1 MAEKI
6 GNAYLEVIPK
16 VSPNFG
22 QDIKQQTS
30 GIGESA
36 GTDLGSEFGGGFS
49 NSMKAV
55 IGVGVVAVGNLLAG
69 MAHSAL
75 SAIGD
80 VFAGMFNSYAD
91 YEQLIGGVET
101 LYGDSAAEAME
112 NAQNAF
118 RTAGL
123 SANDYMNQVN
133 RFAGALRQSLG
144 DEYAWQMASYADQAV
159 QDMADNANKIGTD
172 ITRIQD
178 AYQGFAK
185 GNFTMLDNL
194 SLGYGGTRS
203 EMERLLRDAEKL
215 EGLAEGSLSADN
227 FADVVTGIHAIQENM
242 GITGTTLEEGSK
254 TVSGSIAQM
263 QAAWTNFLTA
273 VGDGGRTMDLSA
285 TVDALLESVGAML
298 SNAIPTIGRIAA
310 SLVLKLPDILM
321 EALQGLP
328 AMLQGA
334 VTDAFGEDAGAMFAP
349 ITEAM
354 ENILSVVD
362 MVWPTIQETISGV
375 TEIVMSV
382 IEVAWPLISDI
393 ILTAS
398 QIIQGVAET
407 VWPIV
412 SGLVETAVNA
422 IQFAIQ
428 SLQPI
433 VDFVTGIFNGIKD
446 AMEKPIQTARDIIK
460 GAIDA
465 IKNFFNFKI
474 QWPHIPLPHFT
485 ISGSINPLDWF
496 SQGLPQIGIEWYA
509 KGGFVDGAT
518 LIGAGENGAEMI
530 LPKQGEMLEDFAEA
544 ITDEMHGGGDTFV
557 FNITADS
564 ETTLQS
570 LVAQAQRARIAYGRA

>member
-6 GNAYLEVIPK
+6 GNAYLEVTPK

-36 GTDLGSEFGGGFS
+36 GTELGSEFGGGFAG
-49 NSMKAV
+49 SMKSF
-55 IGVGVVAVGNLLAG
+55 IGAGAVAVGNILAN
-69 MAHSAL
+69 MAQQAL
-75 SAIGD
+75 AAVGD
-80 VFAGMFNSYAD
+80 LFSDMFNNFAD
-91 YEQLIGGVET
+91 YEQLVGGVET
-101 LYGDSAAEAME
+101 LFGESSDIVQEY
-112 NAQNAF
+112 AQNAYKS
-118 RTAGL
+118 AGL
-123 SANDYMNQVN
+123 SANEYMSTVTS
-133 RFAGALRQSLG
+133 FSASLLQGLGG
-144 DEYAWQMASYADQAV
+144 DTEQAAKIADMAI
-159 QDMADNANKIGTD
+159 QDMSDNANKMGTD
-172 ITRIQD
+172 MASIQN

-185 GNFTMLDNL
+185 QNYTMLDNL
-194 SLGYGGTRS
+194 KLGYGGTRG
-203 EMERLLRDAEKL
+203 EMERLLSDAE
-215 EGLAEGSLSADN
+215 ALSGVHYDIEN
-227 FADVVTGIHAIQENM
+227 LSDVYEAIHVIQTEM
-242 GITGTTLEEGSK
+242 GITGTTMLEGSA

-263 QAAWTNFLTA
+263 NAAWQNFLTA

-334 VTDAFGEDAGAMFAP
+334 VTDAFGEDAGEMFAP

-354 ENILSVVD
+354 ENLLSVVD
-362 MVWPTIQETISGV
+362 TVWPTIQETISGV
-375 TEIVMSV
+375 AEVVMSV
-382 IEVAWPLISDI
+382 VEVAWPLISDI
-393 ILTAS
+393 IVTAS
-398 QIIQGVAET
+398 QLIQGVAET

-412 SGLVETAVNA
+412 SGIVEFAVNN
-422 IQFAIQ
+422 IKGFIE

-433 VDFVTGIFNGIKD
+433 VSWVQEVFNGIKT

-460 GAIDA
+460 NAIDA
-465 IKNFFNFKI
+465 IKNFFQFKI
-474 QWPHIPLPHFT
+474 QWPHIPLPHFS
-485 ISGSINPLDWF
+485 ISGSANPLDWF
-496 SQGLPQIGIEWYA
+496 TQGLPKIGIEWYA

>member
-6 GNAYLEVIPK
+6 GNAYLEVTPK

-36 GTDLGSEFGGGFS
+36 GTDLGSKFGGGFAG
-49 NSMKAV
+49 SMKSF
-55 IGVGVVAVGNLLAG
+55 IGAGAVAVGNILAS
-69 MAHSAL
+69 MAQQAL
-75 SAIGD
+75 AAVGD
-80 VFAGMFNSYAD
+80 LFSSMFNSYAD
-91 YEQLIGGVET
+91 YEQLVGGVET
-101 LYGDSAAEAME
+101 LFGESSDIMQEY
-112 NAQNAF
+112 AQNAYK
-118 RTAGL
+118 TAGL
-123 SANDYMNQVN
+123 SANEYMATVTS
-133 RFAGALRQSLG
+133 FSASLLQGLGG
-144 DEYAWQMASYADQAV
+144 DTESAAKIADMAI
-159 QDMADNANKIGTD
+159 QDMSDNANKLGTD
-172 ITRIQD
+172 MSLIQN

-185 GNFTMLDNL
+185 QNYTMLDNL
-194 SLGYGGTRS
+194 KLGYGGTRG
-203 EMERLLRDAEKL
+203 EMERLLSDAE
-215 EGLAEGSLSADN
+215 ALSGVHYDIEN
-227 FADVVTGIHAIQENM
+227 LSDVYEAVHVIQTEM
-242 GITGTTLEEGSK
+242 GITGTTMLEGSA

-263 QAAWTNFLTA
+263 NAAWQNFLTA
-273 VGDGGRTMDLSA
+273 VGDGGRSMDLSA

-398 QIIQGVAET
+398 QVIQGVAET
-407 VWPIV
+407 VWPLV
-412 SGLVETAVNA
+412 SGIVEFAVNN
-422 IQFAIQ
+422 IKGFIE

-433 VDFVTGIFNGIKD
+433 VDYVTGIFNGIKD

>member
-6 GNAYLEVIPK
+6 GNAYLEVTPK

-36 GTDLGSEFGGGFS
+36 GTDLGSKFGGGFAG
-49 NSMKAV
+49 SMKSF
-55 IGVGVVAVGNLLAG
+55 IGAGAVAVGNILAS
-69 MAHSAL
+69 MAQQAL
-75 SAIGD
+75 AAVGD
-80 VFAGMFNSYAD
+80 LFGSMFNSYAD
-91 YEQLIGGVET
+91 YEQLVGGVET
-101 LYGDSAAEAME
+101 LFGESSDIMQEY
-112 NAQNAF
+112 AQNAYK
-118 RTAGL
+118 TAGL
-123 SANDYMNQVN
+123 SANEYMATVTS
-133 RFAGALRQSLG
+133 FSASLLQGLGG
-144 DEYAWQMASYADQAV
+144 DTESAAKIADMAI
-159 QDMADNANKIGTD
+159 QDMSDNANKLGTD
-172 ITRIQD
+172 MSLIQN

-185 GNFTMLDNL
+185 QNYTMLDNL
-194 SLGYGGTRS
+194 KLGYGGTRG
-203 EMERLLRDAEKL
+203 EMERLLSDAE
-215 EGLAEGSLSADN
+215 ALSGVHYDIEN
-227 FADVVTGIHAIQENM
+227 LSDVYEAIHVIQTEM
-242 GITGTTLEEGSK
+242 GITGTTMLEGSA

-263 QAAWTNFLTA
+263 NAAWQNFLTA

-375 TEIVMSV
+375 ADVVMSV

-407 VWPIV
+407 VWPVV

-446 AMEKPIQTARDIIK
+446 AMEKPIQAARDIIK
-460 GAIDA
+460 GAIDR
-465 IKNFFNFKI
+465 IKSFFEFKI
-474 QWPHIPLPHFT
+474 EWPHIPLPHFS

>member
-1 MAEKI
+1 M
-6 GNAYLEVIPK
+6 
-16 VSPNFG
+16 S
-22 QDIKQQTS
+22 
-30 GIGESA
+30 
-36 GTDLGSEFGGGFS
+36 
-49 NSMKAV
+49 
-55 IGVGVVAVGNLLAG
+55 
-69 MAHSAL
+69 
-75 SAIGD
+75 
-80 VFAGMFNSYAD
+80 
-91 YEQLIGGVET
+91 
-101 LYGDSAAEAME
+101 
-112 NAQNAF
+112 
-118 RTAGL
+118 
-123 SANDYMNQVN
+123 
-133 RFAGALRQSLG
+133 
-144 DEYAWQMASYADQAV
+144 
-159 QDMADNANKIGTD
+159 DNANKLGTD
-172 ITRIQD
+172 MSLIQN

-185 GNFTMLDNL
+185 QNYTMLDNL
-194 SLGYGGTRS
+194 KLGYGGTRG
-203 EMERLLRDAEKL
+203 EMERLLSDAE
-215 EGLAEGSLSADN
+215 ALSGVHYDIEN
-227 FADVVTGIHAIQENM
+227 LSDVYEAIHVIQTEM
-242 GITGTTLEEGSK
+242 GITGTTMLEGSA

-263 QAAWTNFLTA
+263 NAAWQNFLTA
-273 VGDGGRTMDLSA
+273 VGDGGRSMDLSA

-375 TEIVMSV
+375 ADVVMSV

-412 SGLVETAVNA
+412 SGIIETAVDA
-422 IQFAIQ
+422 IKLAIE

-433 VDFVTGIFNGIKD
+433 VEFVTGIFDGIKT
-446 AMEKPIQTARDIIK
+446 AMEDPVNAAKDAIDWAIKQIK
-460 GAIDA
+460 G
-465 IKNFFNFKI
+465 FFEFKI
-474 QWPHIPLPHFT
+474 EWPHIPLPHFS

>member
-6 GNAYLEVIPK
+6 GNAYLEVTPK

-36 GTDLGSEFGGGFS
+36 GTELGSKFGSGFAG
-49 NSMKAV
+49 SMKSF
-55 IGVGVVAVGNLLAG
+55 IGAGAVAVGNILAS
-69 MAHSAL
+69 MAQQAL
-75 SAIGD
+75 AAVGD
-80 VFAGMFNSYAD
+80 LFSSMFNSYAD
-91 YEQLIGGVET
+91 YEQLVGGVET
-101 LYGDSAAEAME
+101 LFGESSDIMQEY
-112 NAQNAF
+112 AQNAYK
-118 RTAGL
+118 TAGL
-123 SANDYMNQVN
+123 SANEYMATVTS
-133 RFAGALRQSLG
+133 FSASLLQGLGG
-144 DEYAWQMASYADQAV
+144 DTESAAKIADMAI
-159 QDMADNANKIGTD
+159 QDMSDNANKLGTD
-172 ITRIQD
+172 MSLIQN

-185 GNFTMLDNL
+185 QNYTMLDNL
-194 SLGYGGTRS
+194 KLGYGGTRG
-203 EMERLLRDAEKL
+203 EMERLLSDAE
-215 EGLAEGSLSADN
+215 ALSGVHYDIEN
-227 FADVVTGIHAIQENM
+227 LSDVYEAIHVIQTEM
-242 GITGTTLEEGSK
+242 GITGTTMLEGSA

-263 QAAWTNFLTA
+263 NAAWQNFLTA
-273 VGDGGRTMDLSA
+273 VGDGGRSMDLSA

-375 TEIVMSV
+375 ADVVMSV

-398 QIIQGVAET
+398 QVIQGVAET
-407 VWPIV
+407 VWPVV
-412 SGLVETAVNA
+412 SGIIETAVDA
-422 IQFAIQ
+422 IKLAIE

-433 VDFVTGIFNGIKD
+433 VEFVTGIFDGIKT
-446 AMEKPIQTARDIIK
+446 AMEDPVNAAKDAIDWAIKQIK
-460 GAIDA
+460 G
-465 IKNFFNFKI
+465 FFEFKI
-474 QWPHIPLPHFT
+474 EWPHIPLPHFS